1 MKGYIQW
8 IGGALLF
15 ALIVISYSTCNRYK
29 QQYEEQSSLIES
41 SQDTVKYYKEKDG
54 KQSAQIALLEGS
66 KENLLKV
73 IGKSNQNL
81 AKLIE
86 KGATSGTSFEQTT
99 QFDTVFVIKRDTID
113 GKIAY
118 TNEIVNQWM
127 RVDVSV
133 ADDSLYTNVQFK
145 DSVLVSFQ
153 KVKQG
158 FLKPKKSVV
167 IVTNVNPYVKT
178 SGVKA
183 FDIPQKKSR
192 LNFWVNFGLGAGV
205 GYLLF
210 K

>member
-8 IGGALLF
+8 VGGAILI
-15 ALIVISYSTCNRYK
+15 ALIIMGISTCNQYK
-29 QQYEEQSSLIES
+29 AQYEEQSSLIEA

-81 AKLIE
+81 AKLIK
-86 KGATSGTSFEQTT
+86 KGATSGTTFEQITK
-99 QFDTVFVIKRDTID
+99 FDTIVVVKRDTID
-113 GKIAY
+113 GKISY
-118 TNEIVNQWM
+118 TNEIVNQWA
-127 RVDVSV
+127 RVDVSL

-145 DSVLVSFQ
+145 DSILVSFQ

-178 SGVKA
+178 SGLKA

-192 LNFWVNFGLGAGV
+192 LKFWLNFGFGAGV

>member
-8 IGGALLF
+8 VGGAILI
-15 ALIVISYSTCNRYK
+15 ALIIMGISTCNHYK
-29 QQYEEQSSLIES
+29 AQYEEQSSLIEA

-54 KQSAQIALLEGS
+54 KQSAEIALLEGS

-73 IGKSNQNL
+73 IGKSNKNL
-81 AKLIE
+81 ANLIK
-86 KGATSGTSFEQTT
+86 KGATSGTTFEQTT
-99 QFDTVFVIKRDTID
+99 QFDTIVVVKRDTID
-113 GKIAY
+113 GKVAY
-118 TNEIVNQWM
+118 TSEIVNQWA
-127 RVDVSV
+127 RVDVSL

-145 DSVLVSFQ
+145 DSILVSFQ

-178 SGVKA
+178 SGLKA

-192 LNFWVNFGLGAGV
+192 LKFWLNFGFGAGV

>member
-8 IGGALLF
+8 VGGAILF
-15 ALIVISYSTCNRYK
+15 ALIIIGISTCNQYK
-29 QQYEEQSSLIES
+29 AQFDEQSALIEA
-41 SQDTVKYYKEKDG
+41 SQDTVRYYKEKDG
-54 KQSAQIALLEGS
+54 KQSAEITLLEGS

-81 AKLIE
+81 AKLIK
-86 KGATSGTSFEQTT
+86 KGATSGTTFEQTT
-99 QFDTVFVIKRDTID
+99 QFDTIVVVKRDTIN
-113 GKIAY
+113 GKVAY
-118 TNEIVNQWM
+118 TNEIVNQWA
-127 RVDVSV
+127 RVDVSL
-133 ADDSLYTNVQFK
+133 ADDSLYTHVQFK
-145 DSVLVSFQ
+145 DSILVSFQ

>member
-8 IGGALLF
+8 VGGALLV
-15 ALIVISYSTCNRYK
+15 ALIIMGISTCNHYK
-29 QQYEEQSSLIES
+29 AQYEEQSSLIES

-54 KQSAQIALLEGS
+54 KHSAQIALLEGS

-81 AKLIE
+81 AKLIK
-86 KGATSGTSFEQTT
+86 KGATSGTAFEQTT
-99 QFDTVFVIKRDTID
+99 QFDTIVVVKRDTINN
-113 GKIAY
+113 KIAY
-118 TNEIVNQWM
+118 TSEIVNQWA
-127 RVDVSV
+127 RVDVSL
-133 ADDSLYTNVQFK
+133 ADDSLYTHVQFK
-145 DSVLVSFQ
+145 DSILVSFQ

-167 IVTNVNPYVKT
+167 IITNVNPYVKT
-178 SGVKA
+178 SGLKA

-192 LNFWVNFGLGAGV
+192 LKFWLNLGLGAGV
-205 GYLLF
+205 SYLLF

>member
-8 IGGALLF
+8 VGGAILI
-15 ALIVISYSTCNRYK
+15 ALIIMGISTCNHYK
-29 QQYEEQSSLIES
+29 AQLEEQSSLIEA
-41 SQDTVKYYKEKDG
+41 SQDTVKYYKDKDG
-54 KQSAQIALLEGS
+54 NQSAEIALLEGS

-73 IGKSNQNL
+73 IGKSNKNL
-81 AKLIE
+81 AKLIK
-86 KGATSGTSFEQTT
+86 KGATSGTTFEQTT
-99 QFDTVFVIKRDTID
+99 QFDTIVVVKRDTVN
-113 GKIAY
+113 GKVAY
-118 TNEIVNQWM
+118 TSEIVNQWA
-127 RVDVSV
+127 RVDVSL
-133 ADDSLYTNVQFK
+133 ADDSLYTHVQFK
-145 DSVLVSFQ
+145 DSILVSFQ

-178 SGVKA
+178 SGLKA

-192 LNFWVNFGLGAGV
+192 LKFWLNFGLGAGV